1 MKSIAII
8 SMHAPYG
15 DMACAEAVRHAMA
28 ASSYEWS
35 TALILT
41 DKGVHLARTGHDMG
55 QSGYTD
61 LAESLG
67 DAIAMGVMVYAE
79 RDSLVRERMD
89 EGRLADGVKILSGA
103 EISEM
108 IRESDH
114 TLIF

>member
-1 MKSIAII
+1 MRSIAIML
-8 SMHAPYG
+8 MHAPYG
-15 DMACAEAVRHAMA
+15 DMAAAEALRHAMA
-28 ASSYEWS
+28 AASYEWR
-35 TALILT
+35 TVLLLT

-67 DAIAMGVMVYAE
+67 DSIGMGVEVYID

-89 EGRLADGVKILSGA
+89 EGRLAAGVRIISGA
-103 EISEM
+103 EVSEM
-108 IRESDH
+108 IRGFDH